1 MHRDIEL
8 TYRTRVLRRSIPL
21 EGIAIVAA
29 CVGVAGSFAAYYS
42 SRVVTWA
49 VMTDELQTTKLAT
62 SIAQSGSPVPQI
74 HGTYYGALSQ
84 LYPLLIAPFY
94 ALFTAPAAATAAHIL
109 NPLLVASAAWPAYL
123 LAESL
128 TRSRVAATVA
138 ALLTAFTP
146 WLVLTSTLLTEN
158 AAYPAFVW
166 AVFLCQRALAEP
178 SERRDILALAG
189 LLLAFLARTQLLVLA
204 IALPFALIGHELTF
218 QRESLRRV
226 FRQHRVLLIAYGVG
240 ALVAAALAAVG
251 SLGAVVGNYSV
262 PFKGDLL
269 PGGFWHSVAV
279 HFDYVVVGG
288 AIVPFLLA
296 VSWTVAALV
305 RPEDRGEHAYAWL
318 LLILVPLLTFEVSS
332 FDLRFTPHQFSQD
345 RYLFYL
351 APLFAVAAGAA
362 LVRRGQPLLRVAV
375 VFAGAVA
382 FASCAGLSSYHD
394 QPIIFWASPAA
405 AFHPAIVEAAG
416 WAHLGAEWFVRA
428 LVVVAAVVAAAL
440 VVSRRQAA
448 VLAVAFGLAA
458 VGAFEAG
465 YVFERFA
472 EPALT
477 EVRPHLDRRDWI
489 DASTPSGSSVELVPS
504 PLESVTYWWEA
515 EFWNKKV
522 DETLRLGKDRTFT
535 PFPADQGRIDSYRG
549 RLVGVR
555 GDFLV
560 VAQDDPRFRLVTTH
574 VQRADVTPLRLVRPT
589 PDYRLEWSTRGVSAD
604 AWTLP
609 GREARVRFYGD
620 GRPTKRSLVVVL
632 SAARQAAKPI
642 GFVLASSKGI
652 RRGSVDPGGA
662 RPPVA
667 LPVCV
672 PAQGYTD
679 VIMRTTGSAHVPD
692 GRVLALHL
700 DRIDAAA
707 VGSCRP

>member
-262 PFKGDLL
+262 PFKGDLRPAASGTRSRCTSTTSSSAERSCRSSL
-269 PGGFWHSVAV
+269 PCPG
-279 HFDYVVVGG
+279 
-288 AIVPFLLA
+288 
-296 VSWTVAALV
+296 
-305 RPEDRGEHAYAWL
+305 
-318 LLILVPLLTFEVSS
+318 
-332 FDLRFTPHQFSQD
+332 QSQ
-345 RYLFYL
+345 
-351 APLFAVAAGAA
+351 
-362 LVRRGQPLLRVAV
+362 
-375 VFAGAVA
+375 
-382 FASCAGLSSYHD
+382 LSS
-394 QPIIFWASPAA
+394 ARRT
-405 AFHPAIVEAAG
+405 EA
-416 WAHLGAEWFVRA
+416 RM
-428 LVVVAAVVAAAL
+428 
-440 VVSRRQAA
+440 R
-448 VLAVAFGLAA
+448 
-458 VGAFEAG
+458 
-465 YVFERFA
+465 
-472 EPALT
+472 
-477 EVRPHLDRRDWI
+477 
-489 DASTPSGSSVELVPS
+489 
-504 PLESVTYWWEA
+504 
-515 EFWNKKV
+515 
-522 DETLRLGKDRTFT
+522 
-535 PFPADQGRIDSYRG
+535 
-549 RLVGVR
+549 
-555 GDFLV
+555 
-560 VAQDDPRFRLVTTH
+560 
-574 VQRADVTPLRLVRPT
+574 
-589 PDYRLEWSTRGVSAD
+589 TRG
-604 AWTLP
+604 
-609 GREARVRFYGD
+609 
-620 GRPTKRSLVVVL
+620 
-632 SAARQAAKPI
+632 
-642 GFVLASSKGI
+642 
-652 RRGSVDPGGA
+652 
-662 RPPVA
+662 
-667 LPVCV
+667 
-672 PAQGYTD
+672 
-679 VIMRTTGSAHVPD
+679 
-692 GRVLALHL
+692 
-700 DRIDAAA
+700 
-707 VGSCRP
+707 SCSCSFRCSPSR